1 MSNRPDVDTLD
12 ESRSGLAAAT
22 DRRGLTW
29 PIQLVILIGF
39 VALAVLSS
47 AASTG
52 AVSLTALVIAPIAWA
67 LQWGAMWVAHRW
79 FLSRPWWRRHGFW
92 SSMILLLVII
102 VIAIITGVAGGTG
115 SATDGWTVL
124 WRWAITVLV
133 TSLAVLSIDYRHDVQ
148 AQRQVNDDL
157 SEARTFGIEQVMAQR
172 ADVVTRMLDM
182 LQEAV
187 GAASRGSSSA
197 SQVVQGFAREQVR
210 PLSHELMRS
219 LPVVDAP
226 RVRSGATT
234 GWRDV
239 LGRITSAPLIRPVLM
254 AIAVTLLFI
263 FTTVETTTAG
273 ETVDVQDNAPG
284 TGVNVTV
291 DLGSLLT
298 SLLLLAL
305 VFAAT
310 WASSWAMLRATR
322 DVLPRLSLGRRIAVA
337 LLTPIVIAVAVQVLI
352 QVAYVVPGFS
362 KELSSNLVDRL
373 WLTVPIVVVAF
384 GLLIVRGLV
393 SAITSTR
400 RDLQRSTADLAWE
413 NSRLRNSLGQERQ
426 FFSTQLHGPIQSVAA
441 AAALRLESLGEGADP
456 GPVLVDVER
465 DLTGAIHALAQ
476 GPPEWRDV
484 RAEIANLVGTWAGV
498 CEVEVD
504 IPYSIIESLDADWVA
519 AGTAMDLL
527 VDAVANAAM
536 HGRAVRVWISAEWMS
551 DDEVAMTVTN
561 DGSTDLGESRGMG
574 SALLDES
581 CVWWSREQFAGAV
594 RLSFAI
600 AVPRAMTDRTTLISS
615 V

>member
-1 MSNRPDVDTLD
+1 MSNRPESDRLDT
-12 ESRSGLAAAT
+12 SGSGLSAAT
-22 DRRGLTW
+22 DRRGLAW
-29 PIQLVILIGF
+29 PIQLVILVGF
-39 VALAVLSS
+39 LVLAVLSS

-79 FLSRPWWRRHGFW
+79 FLNRPWWRRHGFW
-92 SSMILLLVII
+92 SSMILLFII
-102 VIAIITGVAGGTG
+102 IMIAIITGIIGG
-115 SATDGWTVL
+115 SASVTDGWTVV

-133 TSLAVLSIDYRHDVQ
+133 ISLAVLSIDYRHDVH

-157 SEARTFGIEQVMAQR
+157 HEARIFGIEQVMAQR
-172 ADVVTRMLDM
+172 AEVVTRMFDM

-187 GAASRGSSSA
+187 AAASRTSSSA
-197 SQVVQGFAREQVR
+197 SEIVQGYAREQVR
-210 PLSHELMRS
+210 PMSHELMRS
-219 LPVVDAP
+219 LPVMDAP
-226 RVRSGATT
+226 RVRSGAA
-234 GWRDV
+234 GWREV
-239 LGRITSAPLIRPVLM
+239 VGRITAAPLIRPVLM
-254 AIAVTLLFI
+254 AIAVTVLFI
-263 FTTVETTTAG
+263 FTTVETRSSDEGIEVTDAAG
-273 ETVDVQDNAPG
+273 S

-322 DVLPRLSLGRRIAVA
+322 DLLPRLSLGRRLLVA
-337 LLTPIVIAVAVQVLI
+337 LATPLAITVVVQVVI
-352 QVAYVVPGFS
+352 QVASVVPGFS
-362 KELSSNLVDRL
+362 DDLGSNRVDRL

-441 AAALRLESLGEGADP
+441 AAALRLESLGEAADP
-456 GPVLVDVER
+456 RPVLDEIER

-484 RAEIANLVGTWAGV
+484 RAEITNLVGTWVGV
-498 CEVEVD
+498 CEVDVD
-504 IPYSIIESLDADWVA
+504 IPDSIIESLDADWVA

-594 RLSFAI
+594 RLSFAM